1 MEDVQRMQFFESQRD
16 VYERAPN
23 GVFLEH
29 ALLLLMLHYFLVEVS
44 VIGKLHDDA
53 EWCVL
58 YQSEL
63 D

>member
-1 MEDVQRMQFFESQRD
+1 VEYVQGMQFFESQRD
-16 VYERAPN
+16 VDERAPN

-29 ALLLLMLHYFLVEVS
+29 GLLLLMLHYFLVEVS
-44 VIGKLHDDA
+44 VIGELHDDA
-53 EWCVL
+53 EWSVP